1 MCYDPRELRIQCIRA
16 CLRRGIV
23 CVKRKT
29 CKSQESKV
37 RHRRNVEGWGGDQ
50 RLSDRRKVERG
61 EEKREGEGG
70 GDRTDRLECPLLT
83 GDLNRGWLP
92 SNLTWSRPCHAFAL
106 EPLPTEV
113 LLDLVPRHVQLD
125 LHDPRSGARVHEIL
139 VLRPLGSVAVTTK
152 IHLQRSAWH
161 KEQGC

>member
-1 MCYDPRELRIQCIRA
+1 MTDGKLK
-16 CLRRGIV
+16 G
-23 CVKRKT
+23 
-29 CKSQESKV
+29 
-37 RHRRNVEGWGGDQ
+37 
-50 RLSDRRKVERG
+50 
-61 EEKREGEGG
+61 EKRR

-152 IHLQRSAWH
+152 IHLQCSTRVGIRLLNMVKLTAREKGQGTSCRLSAY
-161 KEQGC
+161 GGLFSSG